1 MNNEMISAGC
11 VLTDL
16 NNNIY
21 LQKRDQNKNIYF
33 PGQWGLFGGSCE
45 KDESP
50 EDAIKREIFEELT
63 IKIISPK
70 KFLILKITTKYLGTK
85 SRIRHFYH
93 QKLNSTI
100 LSNIELREG
109 ETYNSFS
116 FDKLPSLNK
125 LVPFDAAAIS
135 IFGLSQISRKQ
146 IIPFL

>member
-1 MNNEMISAGC
+1 MNNEMISVGC

-63 IKIISPK
+63 IYIKSPK
-70 KFLILKITTKYLGTK
+70 KFLSLEITTKYLGTK
-85 SRIRHFYH
+85 PRIRHFYH
-93 QKLNSTI
+93 QKLNSAI
-100 LSNIELREG
+100 LPNIELREG
-109 ETYNSFS
+109 ETFDSFS

-125 LVPFDAAAIS
+125 LVSFDAAAIS
-135 IFGLSQISRKQ
+135 IYGLSQIDRKQ
-146 IIPFL
+146 ITPIS

>member
-1 MNNEMISAGC
+1 MNNEMISVGC

-63 IKIISPK
+63 INITSPK
-70 KFLILKITTKYLGTK
+70 HFLTLEITTKYLGTK
-85 SRIRHFYH
+85 PRIRHFYH
-93 QKLNSTI
+93 QNLDLNT
-100 LSNIELREG
+100 LSNIQLREG
-109 ETYNSFS
+109 ESFDSFS
-116 FDKLPSLNK
+116 FNKLPSLSK
-125 LVPFDAAAIS
+125 LVSFDAAAIS
-135 IFGLSQISRKQ
+135 IFGLSQINKKQ
-146 IIPFL
+146 IIPFT